1 MQLAEMI
8 FALAAVFGGAF
19 VRGYSGFGSALI
31 WVSSLSLILP
41 PTDVVPVVFALDL
54 AASLQL
60 LPKVWRDIDWRSLR
74 WLLLGTAAAMPL
86 GIYVL
91 ASLPPAPIRMAIAAV
106 VLTVTALLWRG
117 FALRRTPG
125 PGATVLTGTLCGLL
139 GGSVGIGGP
148 PAILLYFS
156 SPAAVAVSRA
166 SLIVF
171 LSGTDLFGLA
181 AAAHQGLITQEVALR
196 AALLVPVVLVGVA
209 LGNRR
214 FIQTQP
220 ETFRRFVL
228 FLLAALSIG
237 LFVRTVLYA

>member
-8 FALAAVFGGAF
+8 LVLIAVFGGAF

-31 WVSSLSLILP
+31 WISSLSLILP
-41 PTDVVPVVFALDL
+41 PTVVVPVVFALDL
-54 AASLQL
+54 SASIQL

-74 WLLLGTAAAMPL
+74 WLLLGTAITIPL
-86 GIYVL
+86 GVHVL
-91 ASLPPAPIRMAIAAV
+91 ATLPPAPMRMAIAVV
-106 VLTVTALLWRG
+106 VLMAAVLLWHG
-117 FALRRTPG
+117 FALRRVPG
-125 PGATVLTGTLCGLL
+125 SGATVLTGILCGLL
-139 GGSVGIGGP
+139 GGSVGIAGP

-181 AAAHQGLITQEVALR
+181 ASAHRGLITQEVTLR
-196 AALLVPVVLVGVA
+196 AALLVPVVLAGVA

-214 FIQTQP
+214 FIRTQP

-228 FLLAALSIG
+228 LLLGALSIG
-237 LFVRTVLYA
+237 LFVRAALYA